1 MPNERGTLA
10 NKKAV
15 AAAEMV
21 PVTPITAYPKDI
33 YAMMSPEQ
41 RKDAMTAN
49 VVRRATPVEEPV
61 RRAEPVPKDY
71 VIEPI
76 KPPVENVPAKLF
88 QIQAMQDPRGK
99 RAQVPSIR
107 DYLDEVPSE
116 ENKDFDFSSKIKDYY
131 SSNPSF
137 GEELSGRLN
146 KLQAPAWEKFWRQL
160 SSGDRAGAIISANTS
175 ISSGNTIPESYFVNA
190 LQRDRMIREA
200 SRKDME

>member
-61 RRAEPVPKDY
+61 RRAEPVPISNTLEQ
-71 VIEPI
+71 V
-76 KPPVENVPAKLF
+76 KPPSNYPPTGQFRTME
-88 QIQAMQDPRGK
+88 DPTGK

-116 ENKDFDFSSKIKDYY
+116 ENKNVDFSKQIKNYY
-131 SSNPSF
+131 SNNPGF
-137 GEELSGRLN
+137 GEELSSRLS
-146 KLQAPAWEKFWRQL
+146 KEQSPAWDAFWKEL
-160 SSGDRAGAIISANTS
+160 SSGNRANAIVEANSA
-175 ISSGNTIPESYFVNA
+175 ISSGNTIPESFFVNA

-200 SRKDME
+200 SKQDMEK

>member
-21 PVTPITAYPKDI
+21 PVTPLTAYPKDI

-61 RRAEPVPKDY
+61 RRAEPVPISNNLEQ
-71 VIEPI
+71 V
-76 KPPVENVPAKLF
+76 KPPSNYPPTGQFRTME
-88 QIQAMQDPRGK
+88 DPTGK

-116 ENKDFDFSSKIKDYY
+116 ENKNIDFSKQIKNYY
-131 SSNPSF
+131 SSNPGF
-137 GEELSGRLN
+137 GEELSSRLS
-146 KLQAPAWEKFWRQL
+146 KEQSPAWDAFWKEL
-160 SSGDRAGAIISANTS
+160 SSGNRANAIVEANSAISA
-175 ISSGNTIPESYFVNA
+175 GNTIPESFFVNA

-200 SRKDME
+200 SKQDMEK

>member
-15 AAAEMV
+15 AAAEMR

-49 VVRRATPVEEPV
+49 VVRRATPVEEPIRPAV
-61 RRAEPVPKDY
+61 PVQNTGTLE
-71 VIEPI
+71 II
-76 KPPVENVPAKLF
+76 KPPTSNYISSGFRPMEDPA
-88 QIQAMQDPRGK
+88 GK
-99 RAQVPSIR
+99 RAQFPSIR
-107 DYLDEVPSE
+107 DYLDEVVSE
-116 ENKDFDFSSKIKDYY
+116 ENKDSNFSKKIKEYYSNNPAFGDELSSK
-131 SSNPSF
+131 
-137 GEELSGRLN
+137 LN
-146 KLQAPAWEKFWRQL
+146 KEQTPAWEEFWNQL
-160 SSGDRAGAIISANTS
+160 SSGDRSNAIVSANTS
-175 ISSGNTIPESYFVNA
+175 ISAGNSIPESFFVNA